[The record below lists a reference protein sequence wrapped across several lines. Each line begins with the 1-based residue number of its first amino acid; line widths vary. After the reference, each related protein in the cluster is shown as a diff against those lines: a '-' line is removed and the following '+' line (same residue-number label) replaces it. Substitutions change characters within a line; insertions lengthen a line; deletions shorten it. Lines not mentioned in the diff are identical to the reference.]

1 MLIDVLAQH
10 RPCRNVTLRKSY
22 NRAVVETGS
31 GTYAPICLN
40 VQPKPSPGRMA
51 APNSLRPGLSFRRHL
66 RNIELGVHKQGEFK
80 RPTDQMKLRS
90 AGTARQPSPVDA
102 RWLPLVPDNQ
112 GRFRVPTLRN
122 VDKRPYPALSKLMGT
137 TDISRL
143 SKPSCISTTRG
154 TSCRAASP
162 MMPVKA
168 RPAGR
173 HRSRSTT

>member
-66 RNIELGVHKQGEFK
+66 RHIELGIHEQGHFK
-80 RPTDQMKLRS
+80 RRADQLDELFMFS
-90 AGTARQPSPVDA
+90 FFFVMDA
-102 RWLPLVPDNQ
+102 CCFTCLGSQR
-112 GRFRVPTLRN
+112 
-122 VDKRPYPALSKLMGT
+122 
-137 TDISRL
+137 I
-143 SKPSCISTTRG
+143 
-154 TSCRAASP
+154 AAI
-162 MMPVKA
+162 A
-168 RPAGR
+168 DL
-173 HRSRSTT
+173 